1 VRAVGARLPRPEVD
15 MLGLLIRWLLNAL
28 ALWLTTRIVPG
39 LFVSDTAS
47 LFIAV
52 LVLGLINALLRPV
65 VNLFTGCLQI
75 LTLGILTLLINT
87 AFFAL
92 AAGLVRGFEVAGFW
106 PAFWGSIV
114 MSVLSFVF
122 NMFIRTGEKKKDK
135 DRD

>member
-1 VRAVGARLPRPEVD
+1 

-28 ALWLTTRIVPG
+28 ALWLTTRVVPG
-39 LFVSDTAS
+39 LFVSDATA

-92 AAGLVRGFEVAGFW
+92 AAGLVPGFEVAGFW

-122 NMFIRTGEKKKDK
+122 NLFVRTGEKKKDK
-135 DRD
+135 DHD

>member
-1 VRAVGARLPRPEVD
+1 

-39 LFVSDTAS
+39 LYVSDTAS

-114 MSVLSFVF
+114 MSILSFVF
-122 NMFIRTGEKKKDK
+122 NMFDRTGEKKKDK